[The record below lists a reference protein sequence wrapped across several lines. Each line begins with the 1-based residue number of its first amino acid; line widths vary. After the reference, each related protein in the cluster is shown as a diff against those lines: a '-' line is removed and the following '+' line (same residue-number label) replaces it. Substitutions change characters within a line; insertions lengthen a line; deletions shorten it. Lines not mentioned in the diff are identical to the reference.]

1 MKKSLIALAVLAA
14 SGAAMAQSSVTLFG
28 VMDVG
33 VGHSSGTNSVTG
45 LTNGGLNTSRL
56 GVRGVEDLGGGL
68 KAGFWLEA
76 GINADTGDGNKNGA
90 WGGGLQFK
98 RRSTISLMGDNW
110 GEVRLGRDNTAHYN
124 NLVAF
129 DPFGATGSGTLLKDQ
144 ITGIDDRKNNTI
156 SYFLPS
162 NLGGFYG
169 QVQYIF
175 GEKAGTG
182 VAYKPADATGANT
195 QTNNGDGFAIRG
207 GYANGP
213 LNIGADYMR
222 IKKNALSDTSSSNG
236 SAFALSRD
244 ADAYGIAASYDFGIV
259 KPFVMW
265 NQEKGKSEGALP
277 EQKYQM
283 WLVGLT
289 APVGP
294 GVVRFS
300 YNDLRNKSDGA
311 PNDKSKQYA
320 LGYVYNLSKR
330 TALYGTY
337 SHVSNDG
344 VAARGTGISG
354 LSGITIKAGESVNAY
369 EFGIS
374 HSF

>member
-14 SGAAMAQSSVTLFG
+14 SGAAMAQSSSVTLFG

-45 LTNGGLNTSRL
+45 LTNGGLKTSRL

-90 WGGGLQFK
+90 YGGGLQFK

-124 NLVAF
+124 NVLTF
-129 DPFGATGSGTLLKDQ
+129 DPFDATGSGSVQKNMV
-144 ITGIDDRKNNTI
+144 TGMDDRKSNTI

-175 GEKAGTG
+175 GEKAGS
-182 VAYKPADATGANT
+182 ATSGL
-195 QTNNGDGFAIRG
+195 TNNGDGYGIRG

-222 IKKNALSDTSSSNG
+222 IKKNAVADN
-236 SAFALSRD
+236 SAATALLQD
-244 ADAYGIAASYDFGIV
+244 VDAYGIGGSYDFGIV

-265 NQEKGKSEGALP
+265 NQEKAKSNGGLP
-277 EQKYQM
+277 EKKYQM
-283 WLVGLT
+283 WLVGVT

-294 GVVRFS
+294 GVVRFA
-300 YNDLRNKSDGA
+300 YNDVRDKSDNLTVD
-311 PNDKSKQYA
+311 NDSKQYS
-320 LGYVYNLSKR
+320 LGYVYSLSKR

-344 VAARGTGISG
+344 VAKRGTGIGG
-354 LSGITIKAGESVNAY
+354 LSGISIAPGESVNAY

>member
-45 LTNGGLNTSRL
+45 LTNGGLKTSRL

-68 KAGFWLEA
+68 KAGFWLEG

-90 WGGGLQFK
+90 YGGGLQFK

-124 NLVAF
+124 NLLAF
-129 DPFGATGSGTLLKDQ
+129 DPFDATGSGGLMKNQ
-144 ITGIDDRKNNTI
+144 ITGIDDRKSNTI

-175 GEKAGTG
+175 GEKAGSSTSG
-182 VAYKPADATGANT
+182 L
-195 QTNNGDGFAIRG
+195 TNNGDGYAIRG

-222 IKKNALSDTSSSNG
+222 IKKNAVADNST
-236 SAFALSRD
+236 ATALLQD
-244 ADAYGIAASYDFGIV
+244 ADAYGIGASYDFGVI

-265 NQEKGKSEGALP
+265 NQEKAKSAGVLAEK
-277 EQKYQM
+277 KYQM

-300 YNDLRNKSDGA
+300 YNDLRDKSDNLVA
-311 PNDKSKQYA
+311 DNDSKQYS

-344 VAARGTGISG
+344 IAKRGTGISG
-354 LSGITIKAGESVNAY
+354 LSGVTINAGESVNAY

>member
-45 LTNGGLNTSRL
+45 LTNGGLKTSRL

-68 KAGFWLEA
+68 KAGFWLEG

-90 WGGGLQFK
+90 YGGGLQFK

-129 DPFGATGSGTLLKDQ
+129 DPFEATGAGSLIKNQVIGM
-144 ITGIDDRKNNTI
+144 DDRKSNTI

-175 GEKAGTG
+175 GEKAGSSTSG
-182 VAYKPADATGANT
+182 L
-195 QTNNGDGFAIRG
+195 TNNGDGYAIRG

-222 IKKNALSDTSSSNG
+222 IKKNAVADNST
-236 SAFALSRD
+236 ATALLQD
-244 ADAYGIAASYDFGIV
+244 ADAYGIGASYDFGVI

-265 NQEKGKSEGALP
+265 NQEKAKSAGVLAEK
-277 EQKYQM
+277 KYQM

-300 YNDLRNKSDGA
+300 YNDVRNKSV
-311 PNDKSKQYA
+311 NDSDSEQYS

-337 SHVSNDG
+337 SHVSNDSR
-344 VAARGTGISG
+344 VRRGTGISG
-354 LSGITIKAGESVNAY
+354 LSGVTINAGESVNAY

>member
-45 LTNGGLNTSRL
+45 MTNGGYKTSRL

-76 GINADTGDGNKNGA
+76 GINADTGDGNKNDA
-90 WGGGLQFK
+90 YGGGLQFK

-110 GEVRLGRDNTAHYN
+110 GEVRLGRDNATHYN
-124 NLVAF
+124 NLLAF
-129 DPFGATGSGTLLKDQ
+129 DPFEATGSGSLLKNQ
-144 ITGIDDRKNNTI
+144 ITGISDRKSNTI

-175 GEKAGTG
+175 GEKAGS
-182 VAYKPADATGANT
+182 T
-195 QTNNGDGFAIRG
+195 QTGLTDNGDGYGIRG

-213 LNIGADYMR
+213 LNISADYIK
-222 IKKNALSDTSSSNG
+222 IKKNALAETSATG
-236 SAFALSRD
+236 TGLKQD
-244 ADAYGIAASYDFGIV
+244 AEAYGVGASYDFGIV

-265 NQEKGKSEGALP
+265 NQEKAKSEGAALP
-277 EQKYQM
+277 EKKYQM

-300 YNDLRNKSDGA
+300 YNDLRNKSDFA
-311 PNDKSKQYA
+311 PNDKSKMYA
-320 LGYVYNLSKR
+320 LGYVYSLSKR

-337 SHVSNDG
+337 SHISNDG
-344 VAARGTGISG
+344 VAKRGTGISG
-354 LSGITIKAGESVNAY
+354 LSGVSILPGESVNAY

>member
-14 SGAAMAQSSVTLFG
+14 SGAAMAQSSSVTLFG

-45 LTNGGLNTSRL
+45 MTNGGYKTSRL

-90 WGGGLQFK
+90 YGGGLQFK

-110 GEVRLGRDNTAHYN
+110 GEVRLGRDNVSHYN
-124 NLVAF
+124 NLLAF
-129 DPFGATGSGTLLKDQ
+129 DPFEATGSGGLLKNQ
-144 ITGIDDRKNNTI
+144 ITGIDDRKSNTI

-175 GEKAGTG
+175 GEKAGSS
-182 VAYKPADATGANT
+182 YATGL
-195 QTNNGDGFAIRG
+195 TNNGDGYGIRG

-213 LNIGADYMR
+213 LNIGADYLR
-222 IKKNALSDTSSSNG
+222 IKKNALSDKDPSKAG
-236 SAFALSRD
+236 AALVQD
-244 ADAYGIAASYDFGIV
+244 AEAYGIGGSYDFGIV

-265 NQEKGKSEGALP
+265 NQEKAKSNGALA
-277 EQKYQM
+277 EKKYQM

-311 PNDKSKQYA
+311 PNDKSKMYA
-320 LGYVYNLSKR
+320 LGYVYSLSKR

-337 SHVSNDG
+337 SHISNDG
-344 VAARGTGISG
+344 VAARSTGISG
-354 LSGITIKAGESVNAY
+354 LSGISIAPGESVNAY

>member
-110 GEVRLGRDNTAHYN
+110 GEVRLGRDNTAHNN

-129 DPFGATGSGTLLKDQ
+129 DPFGATGSGALLKDQ

-182 VAYKPADATGANT
+182 VAYKPADATGAST

-213 LNIGADYMR
+213 LDVAAGYGVARGGTAANSVDY
-222 IKKNALSDTSSSNG
+222 KTFNLG
-236 SAFALSRD
+236 
-244 ADAYGIAASYDFGIV
+244 ASYKFAALTPMLLLASDRGNNKRVDMYSLGV
-259 KPFVMW
+259 KVPL
-265 NQEKGKSEGALP
+265 GAG
-277 EQKYQM
+277 E
-283 WLVGLT
+283 
-289 APVGP
+289 
-294 GVVRFS
+294 
-300 YNDLRNKSDGA
+300 LRAAYTWYK
-311 PNDKSKQYA
+311 DKKTDNADSQRLA
-320 LGYVYNLSKR
+320 LGYGYKLSKR
-330 TALYGTY
+330 TELYAA
-337 SHVSNDG
+337 VARMSNDDK
-344 VAARGTGISG
+344 AARKLGSSLSPTPNLGKSLTGYEIG
-354 LSGITIKAGESVNAY
+354 LRHN
-369 EFGIS
+369 F
-374 HSF
+374 

>member
-14 SGAAMAQSSVTLFG
+14 SGAAMAQSSSVTLFG

-45 LTNGGLNTSRL
+45 LTNGGLKTSRL

-68 KAGFWLEA
+68 KAGFWLEG

-90 WGGGLQFK
+90 YGGGLQFK

-124 NLVAF
+124 NLLAF
-129 DPFGATGSGTLLKDQ
+129 DPFETTGSGGLMKNQ
-144 ITGIDDRKNNTI
+144 VIGMDDRKSNTI
-156 SYFLPS
+156 SYLLPS

-175 GEKAGTG
+175 GEKAGT
-182 VAYKPADATGANT
+182 ATSTATPKPTD
-195 QTNNGDGFAIRG
+195 NGDGYGIRG

-213 LNIGADYMR
+213 LNIGADYLK
-222 IKKNALSDTSSSNG
+222 IKKNAVADNAAAT
-236 SAFALSRD
+236 ALVQD
-244 ADAYGIAASYDFGIV
+244 VEAYGIGASYNFGVV

-265 NQEKGKSEGALP
+265 NQEKLKATGALA
-277 EQKYQM
+277 EQKFQI

-300 YNDLRNKSDGA
+300 YNDVRNKSV
-311 PNDKSKQYA
+311 NDSDSEQYS

-337 SHVSNDG
+337 SHVSNDSK
-344 VAARGTGISG
+344 AKRGTGISG
-354 LSGITIKAGESVNAY
+354 LSGVTINAGESVNAY